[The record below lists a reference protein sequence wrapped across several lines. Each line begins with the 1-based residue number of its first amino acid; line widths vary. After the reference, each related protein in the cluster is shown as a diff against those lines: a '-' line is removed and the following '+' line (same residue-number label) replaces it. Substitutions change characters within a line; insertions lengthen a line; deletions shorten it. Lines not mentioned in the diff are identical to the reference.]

1 MDRLAATY
9 HGRGAVELGAPY
21 RVLVA
26 TVISQRTREE
36 QTAPV
41 SERVFA
47 CYPDVASLAAADE
60 AALYDALEGSEYREA
75 KAPRLIALA
84 RILVERHG
92 GRVPADLD
100 ALLALPGVGRKT
112 ANCVRIYAFDEAAL
126 CVDTHCHRITNRLG
140 WVPHEDPGPDRAGP
154 GSGPAPRPVGGQQSA
169 VPPARARRLRARRP
183 LRAAAARCGRG
194 AATVRHRTR
203 RNGSPAGRC
212 GRWGRNGSRR
222 RPSTTADRRTGA
234 AGRTEIC
241 LCCG

>member
-1 MDRLAATY
+1 MPEASNGSESVGPEAVRAVMDRLAATY
-9 HGRGAVELGAPY
+9 HGRGAVELGDPY

-26 TVISQRTREE
+26 TVVSQRTREE
-36 QTAPV
+36 QTAAV

-47 CYPDVASLAAADE
+47 RYPDVASLAAADE

-140 WVPHEDPGPDRAGP
+140 WVHTKTPDQTERALEAVLPRDLWAGSNRLFLQHGRAVCGP
-154 GSGPAPRPVGGQQSA
+154 GVPACSRCPVRPWCRHGQA
-169 VPPARARRLRARRP
+169 PDTPKR
-183 LRAAAARCGRG
+183 
-194 AATVRHRTR
+194 
-203 RNGSPAGRC
+203 
-212 GRWGRNGSRR
+212 
-222 RPSTTADRRTGA
+222 
-234 AGRTEIC
+234 
-241 LCCG
+241 